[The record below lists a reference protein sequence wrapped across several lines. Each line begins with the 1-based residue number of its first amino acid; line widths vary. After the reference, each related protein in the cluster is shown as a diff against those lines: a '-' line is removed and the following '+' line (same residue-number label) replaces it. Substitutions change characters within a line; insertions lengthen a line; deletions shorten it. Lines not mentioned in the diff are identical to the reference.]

1 MAFLHVVDPVT
12 EDPSNKLR
20 KVESFV
26 ASFRARCQQ
35 LYQPSQNIA
44 VDERMVKSR
53 NRLGIRQFMKDKP
66 TKWGIKLWVAAD
78 SSNGYTCDFEIYT
91 GKKSRDSSQ
100 HGLGY
105 DVVTRLIDKY
115 FDQGYHVYF
124 DNFYTSHQLVRD
136 LFLHG
141 TPSMGTVRINRVGFP
156 KCLKDVKAWAKTQA
170 RGGVWWV
177 RESEMLALQWVDNK
191 PVSVLTTI
199 DSANDSVLTRRRVM
213 VDQKFAQIDVP
224 QPKAIH
230 RYNQYM
236 NAVDR
241 SDQLLACHN
250 IRRKCYRWWKVL
262 FYHLVDMAIVNS
274 FILFQKYRSEHEDSV
289 ELQRKNTYSMVDYRE
304 AIVRQICKLPDYD
317 VPPVYSIAK
326 RSVNTHDFRT
336 DHLPGTEST
345 IRRNCFVCY
354 KEGRGERRVTTYCKA
369 PQCNNRYLHISSPEY
384 NCFDAWHSEAYDM
397 YR

>member
-1 MAFLHVVDPVT
+1 MGDKTANS
-12 EDPSNKLR
+12 SN
-20 KVESFV
+20 
-26 ASFRARCQQ
+26 
-35 LYQPSQNIA
+35 
-44 VDERMVKSR
+44 
-53 NRLGIRQFMKDKP
+53 
-66 TKWGIKLWVAAD
+66 AAD
-78 SSNGYTCDFEIYT
+78 SSNGHTCDFEIYT
-91 GKKSRDSSQ
+91 EKKSRDSSW

-141 TPSMGTVRINRVGFP
+141 TPSMGTVRIYRVGFP

-170 RGGVWWV
+170 RGGVRWV
-177 RESEMLALQWVDNK
+177 RESEVLTLRWVDNK

-199 DSANDSVLTRRRVM
+199 DSANDSVLAKRRAM
-213 VDQKFAQIDVP
+213 VDQKFAKIDVP

-230 RYNQYM
+230 RYNQYT

-241 SDQLLACHN
+241 SYQLLACHN

-274 FILFQKYRSEHEDSV
+274 FILFQKYRAEHEDIV
-289 ELQRKNTYSMVDYRE
+289 ELQHKNTYSMVDYRE

-317 VPPVYSIAK
+317 VPPVYSSTK
-326 RSVNTHDFRT
+326 RSVNTHNFRT
-336 DHLPGTEST
+336 DHLPGTEYT

-354 KEGRGERRVTTYCKA
+354 KEGRREKRVTTYCKA
-369 PQCNNRYLHISSPEY
+369 PQCNNRYLHISSPE
-384 NCFDAWHSEAYDM
+384 
-397 YR
+397 

>member
-1 MAFLHVVDPVT
+1 MAIEEEIERLIAFLVYAGLIKIDSDIENYWSVKTLYHGLWAREIISRFRYKAVMAFLHVVDPVT
-12 EDPSNKLR
+12 EDSSNKLR

-53 NRLGIRQFMKDKP
+53 NRSGIRQFMKDKP

-105 DVVTRLIDKY
+105 DVLTRLIDKY

-170 RGGVWWV
+170 HGGVRWV
-177 RESEMLALQWVDNK
+177 RESG
-191 PVSVLTTI
+191 
-199 DSANDSVLTRRRVM
+199 
-213 VDQKFAQIDVP
+213 
-224 QPKAIH
+224 
-230 RYNQYM
+230 
-236 NAVDR
+236 
-241 SDQLLACHN
+241 
-250 IRRKCYRWWKVL
+250 
-262 FYHLVDMAIVNS
+262 
-274 FILFQKYRSEHEDSV
+274 
-289 ELQRKNTYSMVDYRE
+289 
-304 AIVRQICKLPDYD
+304 
-317 VPPVYSIAK
+317 
-326 RSVNTHDFRT
+326 SVNIAM
-336 DHLPGTEST
+336 G
-345 IRRNCFVCY
+345 
-354 KEGRGERRVTTYCKA
+354 
-369 PQCNNRYLHISSPEY
+369 
-384 NCFDAWHSEAYDM
+384 
-397 YR
+397 